1 MSKNYIKQYKINK
14 EQLYIVSASKEKKEI
29 VVHRPE
35 ASKKKGRNQG
45 RYKIA
50 WKLQHYRRKRVNL
63 PCKIEITQKKEEKN
77 AKKK

>member
-50 WKLQHYRRKRVNL
+50 
-63 PCKIEITQKKEEKN
+63 
-77 AKKK
+77 